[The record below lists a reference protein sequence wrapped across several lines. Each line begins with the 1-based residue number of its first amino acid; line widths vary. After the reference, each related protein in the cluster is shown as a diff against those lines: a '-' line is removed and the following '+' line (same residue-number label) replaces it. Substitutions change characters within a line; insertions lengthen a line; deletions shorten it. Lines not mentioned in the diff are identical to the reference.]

1 MESNYYKTTPM
12 KNILSALFIVLW
24 TVSTQAQTPNESK
37 ATSFYF
43 IRHAEKNISNP
54 ADKDPDLVMA
64 GVLRA
69 ARWSSVFNS
78 IDFDIISTTNYKRTR
93 NTALP
98 IAEKKKLPLTYYS
111 PNDFD
116 SVRYMKQNL
125 GKTVLIVGHSNTI
138 PAMVNALIGK
148 KQYKQIKETNY
159 ANLYIINITESGEI
173 IHQLLAIE

>member
-1 MESNYYKTTPM
+1 ME
-12 KNILSALFIVLW
+12 
-24 TVSTQAQTPNESK
+24 
-37 ATSFYF
+37 
-43 IRHAEKNISNP
+43 
-54 ADKDPDLVMA
+54 

-69 ARWSSVFNS
+69 ARWSSVFNR
-78 IDFDIISTTNYKRTR
+78 IDFDIIYSTDYKRTR

-111 PNDFD
+111 PNGFD
-116 SVRYMKQNL
+116 SVDFVKKNA
-125 GKTVLIVGHSNTI
+125 GKTVLIVGHSNTV

-148 KQYKQIKETNY
+148 NQYKQITETNY

>member
-1 MESNYYKTTPM
+1 M
-12 KNILSALFIVLW
+12 KKIISALFIFLW
-24 TVSTQAQTPNESK
+24 AVSIQAQAPTENNL
-37 ATSFYF
+37 TTFYF
-43 IRHAEKNISNP
+43 IRHAEKNTSKP
-54 ADKDPDLVMA
+54 SDRDPDLVIE
-64 GVLRA
+64 GVLRS
-69 ARWSSVFNS
+69 ARWSSIFSS
-78 IDFDIISTTNYKRTR
+78 IDFDIISTTNYSRTR

-98 IAEKKKLPLTYYS
+98 IAEKKKLPLTFYS

-138 PAMVNALIGK
+138 PTMVNALIGK

-159 ANLYIINITESGEI
+159 GNLYIINITESGEI

>member
-1 MESNYYKTTPM
+1 MNKLLSGLFIILWATSTLAQVPTESKTT
-12 KNILSALFIVLW
+12 
-24 TVSTQAQTPNESK
+24 T
-37 ATSFYF
+37 FYF
-43 IRHAEKNISNP
+43 IRHAEKNTSNP
-54 ADKDPDLVMA
+54 ADRDPDLVME

-69 ARWSSVFNS
+69 ARWSSIFNR
-78 IDFDIISTTNYKRTR
+78 IDFDIIYSTDYKRTR

-111 PNDFD
+111 PNGFD
-116 SVRYMKQNL
+116 SVDFVKKNA
-125 GKTVLIVGHSNTI
+125 GKTVLIVGHSNTV

-148 KQYKQIKETNY
+148 NQYKQITETNY

>member
-1 MESNYYKTTPM
+1 M
-12 KNILSALFIVLW
+12 KKFLSALFVILW
-24 TVSTQAQTPNESK
+24 MTPIQAQSPTDSK
-37 ATSFYF
+37 VSSFYF
-43 IRHAEKNISNP
+43 IRHAEKDTSNP
-54 ADKDPDLVMA
+54 ADRDPDLVME

-69 ARWSSVFNS
+69 ARWSSIFNR
-78 IDFDIISTTNYKRTR
+78 IDFDIIYSTDYKRTR

-111 PNDFD
+111 PNGFD
-116 SVRYMKQNL
+116 SVDFVKKNA
-125 GKTVLIVGHSNTI
+125 GKTVLIVGHSNTV

-148 KQYKQIKETNY
+148 NQYKQITETNY